1 MTAQRR
7 EELGLRAPAG
17 PSPKHQMG
25 PICRRTLA
33 ATLALAL
40 ACSVS
45 AFSQEE
51 APSAPDGRPS
61 LAWRGGAQE
70 LGRVLVRPR
79 TAEEKQLAADLLG
92 IEAAV
97 KLRLSLATRELRS
110 RGCMALIEDTEG
122 GSFLDVAVQFEEL
135 FKRAS
140 TELAVGDER
149 ARGLGV
155 CLLDPAFGV
164 RFMAIKGIEEELS
177 EVRSGLAI
185 LVATQVGYASLRDDE
200 ALSLAQRV
208 DRSAALL
215 RSMMLDLDLLDAS
228 DYAGEPVSSA
238 AVKALTEA
246 ARQRGQEER
255 ERSLSALLDPTQAVI
270 QRMAGSL
277 KGVRLRSGL
286 AGDLAL
292 RDAARARALLHS
304 EELDRIVPGRLPD
317 EDVPAEVLAMSKQDR
332 YRVALRHAEEG
343 LAEDPFSSELTFYMA
358 LSTDWLADRV
368 RSRPWF
374 DRFLALKGVRAHDHR
389 TYQGKE
395 LSTDVQIALDAVQS
409 NG

>member
-1 MTAQRR
+1 MFT
-7 EELGLRAPAG
+7 
-17 PSPKHQMG
+17 S
-25 PICRRTLA
+25 
-33 ATLALAL
+33 AL
-40 ACSVS
+40 SGV

-51 APSAPDGRPS
+51 APDGRPS

-79 TAEEKQLAADLLG
+79 TAEEKQLAAELLG
-92 IEAAV
+92 LEAAV
-97 KLRLSLATRELRS
+97 KLRLSLATRELRP
-110 RGCMALIEDTEG
+110 RGCMALIEDAER
-122 GSFLDVAVQFEEL
+122 GSFLQVAVRFEEL
-135 FKRAS
+135 SERAS

-164 RFMAIKGIEEELS
+164 RLKAIKGIAEELL

-200 ALSLAQRV
+200 ALGIARRV

-215 RSMMLDLDLLDAS
+215 RSMMLDMDLLGAS
-228 DYAGEPVSSA
+228 DYAGQPVSSA
-238 AVKALTEA
+238 AVDALTEA

-255 ERSLSALLDPTQAVI
+255 QRSLSALLDPAQAVI

-277 KGVRLRSGL
+277 RGVRLRSGL
-286 AGDLAL
+286 AGELEL
-292 RDAARARALLHS
+292 RKAARARALLHS
-304 EELDRIVPGRLPD
+304 EELDRIVPGRLPV
-317 EDVPAEVLAMSKQDR
+317 EDVPAEILAMSKQDR
-332 YRVALRHAEEG
+332 YGVALRHAEEG
-343 LAEDPFSSELTFYMA
+343 LAEDPFSPELTFYMA

-374 DRFLALKGVRAHDHR
+374 DRYLALKGVRAHDHR

-395 LSTDVQIALDAVQS
+395 LSPDVQIALDAVQS